1 MSTPL
6 PLQEALDLARTGDL
20 WIFRGT
26 SAVDR
31 VMHAA
36 TNSPVNHVGMA
47 LVLDDLPP
55 LIWHAELARSLVD
68 HWSGDH
74 HRGAQLHDLG
84 AAVRQWQ
91 VKYGQRAYLRQLSP
105 AAGTPEEDAALLTI
119 ARLNGVSFPSTA
131 RLAGRWLTG
140 RDGYLSQR
148 RARRERVRPETAYCA
163 EVVAKCLVDMGILLP
178 EAPAN
183 WYDPGRFWSGDHLPM
198 APGWSYAGEVA
209 ISPDPVA
216 SRTP

>member
-1 MSTPL
+1 MPVTTATV
-6 PLQEALDLARTGDL
+6 PLQQGLDIARTGDL
-20 WIFRGT
+20 WIFRGK

-55 LIWHAELARSLVD
+55 LIWHAELGRALVD
-68 HWSGDH
+68 HWTGDH

-91 VKYGQRAYLRQLSP
+91 ERYSQRSYLRQL
-105 AAGTPEEDAALLTI
+105 TPDVTRPQENAALLSV
-119 ARLNGVSFPSTA
+119 ARLNGVSFPSTL
-131 RLAGRWLTG
+131 RLATRWLEG
-140 RDGYLSQR
+140 RDGYLSAR
-148 RARRERVRPETAYCA
+148 RARREQWRPDAAYCA
-163 EVVAKCLVDMGILLP
+163 EIVAKTLVDMGILRQ

-183 WYDPGRFWSGDHLPM
+183 WYDPGRFWSGDVLPLE
-198 APGWSYAGEVA
+198 PRWSYAAEIEVA
-209 ISPDPVA
+209 PE
-216 SRTP
+216 